1 MYLII
6 DEKYFINF
14 QFLNLLLVYM
24 SDLFG
29 IKIGRHRK
37 NLGLPLEAKAC
48 IHQCVHGIQSRQ
60 VKQNLLIVLTKN
72 EQFM

>member
-1 MYLII
+1 
-6 DEKYFINF
+6 
-14 QFLNLLLVYM
+14 M

-60 VKQNLLIVLTKN
+60 VKQMNYCMCCELL
-72 EQFM
+72 QFRAAMKIKKVMT